1 MIKEYA
7 KNYSVNPL
15 YIIFRNANG
24 YFKEI
29 NKSKYL
35 TVSKTLVKKK
45 EEKLWGKIRDLI
57 G

>member
-45 EEKLWGKIRDLI
+45 KKKNCGVKSEI
-57 G
+57 

>member
-1 MIKEYA
+1 MIKESA
-7 KNYSVNPL
+7 KNYRVNPL